1 MAGLKLRGSIWYL
14 TYYANNKKRLVSLE
28 TESLQVA
35 KEKRRQFE
43 SAQARGSPTSLPS
56 RTPIAEVLSGYV
68 EHIRAIKT
76 AKSAQTDIYY
86 LREMFGPICDGLKIT
101 SRKVGPKSR
110 KRPAREGQDRRRRS
124 QVIEAPCFEMIST
137 ANIAEFIQAQT
148 LSRGIKPKTAN
159 RYREI
164 VSALMNW
171 AMTQRDI
178 RMPGGTNPASAV
190 KRVREAPPE
199 IEFLTLPQVNQ
210 QLDALAEHKQMQTMV
225 AMLIF
230 AGLRREE
237 LLWLTIDDIDFDTG
251 AYGMIRVRAK
261 TIGGESWMPKT
272 RINRAVPIS
281 SDLRAYLDKYRPR
294 TSNHGWFFPNPAG
307 RRWDCDNFS
316 HHLRD
321 INRKAGLHWGCLVYR
336 HTFGSLLAMSNTSLH
351 KISKLMGNSPEI
363 CRRHY
368 AALVPEDMTEEVE
381 FARPKPAAP
390 PMQIAQAKSA

>member
-14 TYYANNKKRLVSLE
+14 TYYAKNKKRLVSLE
-28 TESLQVA
+28 TDSLQVA

-43 SAQARGSPTSLPS
+43 SAQARGSPTPLPS
-56 RTPIAEVLSGYV
+56 RTPIAQVLTGYV

-76 AKSAQTDIYY
+76 AKSAQTDRYY
-86 LREMFGPICDGLKIT
+86 LRDMFGPVCEELRIT
-101 SRKVGPKSR
+101 SRKIGPNSR
-110 KRPAREGQDRRRRS
+110 KRQPREGQDRRRRPR
-124 QVIEAPCFEMIST
+124 VIEAPCFETIST
-137 ANIAEFIQAQT
+137 ASIAEFIQAQII
-148 LSRGIKPKTAN
+148 SRGIKPKTAN

-164 VSALMNW
+164 LSALMNW

-178 RMPGGTNPASAV
+178 RMPGGINPASAV
-190 KRVREAPPE
+190 KRAKEAPPE
-199 IEFLTLPQVNQ
+199 IKFLTLPQVKE
-210 QLDALAEHKQMQTMV
+210 QLDVLAEHKLIQTMV

-237 LLWLTIDDIDFDTG
+237 LLWLTIDDIDLDTG
-251 AYGMIRVRAK
+251 AYGMTRVRAK

-294 TSNHGWFFPNPAG
+294 TSNHGWFFPTPAG

-316 HHLRD
+316 HNLRD
-321 INRKAGLHWGCLVYR
+321 MNRKAGVTWGCLDFR
-336 HTFGSLLAMSNTSLH
+336 HTFGSQLAMANTSLH